1 MINRRSAIKWL
12 HWLSLAII
20 IWFFFVEPE
29 NVQRLGALALATHAG
44 MGIILGLLV
53 GAWFVMYLRKGLA
66 SRAGPKLPNWAKWL
80 HPISHRIL
88 YFGSV
93 IMVATGAAAGFA
105 APYII
110 KAFGFLPINPGTGTR
125 NLHNQ
130 IEDIHETA
138 RASQA

>member
-66 SRAGPKLPNWAKWL
+66 SRAGPKLPNWAK
-80 HPISHRIL
+80 
-88 YFGSV
+88 
-93 IMVATGAAAGFA
+93 
-105 APYII
+105 
-110 KAFGFLPINPGTGTR
+110 
-125 NLHNQ
+125 
-130 IEDIHETA
+130 
-138 RASQA
+138 